1 MPPEH
6 MRFQDSSLRDKG
18 QTHLIRITVCAVGQD
33 RNFRSAFFNNEIHA
47 VPLEIL
53 LSLTLLIREPACRSG
68 FGNRRRERPWSQRG
82 YTR

>member
-33 RNFRSAFFNNEIHA
+33 RKFQNAF
-47 VPLEIL
+47 
-53 LSLTLLIREPACRSG
+53 LIMRYMQSH
-68 FGNRRRERPWSQRG
+68 W
-82 YTR
+82 